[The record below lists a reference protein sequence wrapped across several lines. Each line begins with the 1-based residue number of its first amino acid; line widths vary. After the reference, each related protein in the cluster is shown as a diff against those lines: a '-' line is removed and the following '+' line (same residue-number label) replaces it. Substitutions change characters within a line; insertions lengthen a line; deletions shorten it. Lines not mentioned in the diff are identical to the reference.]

1 MAGNPKVN
9 CLVSRNFYL
18 FKVIPRGLAMCPAV
32 GCGEVANKR
41 TGKGGGQADVA
52 GVELTGDLGSPH
64 WRCCCSSL
72 GQGTFPFVASVKW
85 EEKVLADKSIIGI
98 VS

>member
-1 MAGNPKVN
+1 MAGNPRVN

-32 GCGEVANKR
+32 GCGEVANTQ

-64 WRCCCSSL
+64 WRCCC
-72 GQGTFPFVASVKW
+72 
-85 EEKVLADKSIIGI
+85 LALAKAPSHFWLL
-98 VS
+98 